1 MAPTTH
7 LSDDEIQQACRDN
20 AQMRERDL
28 ADKLGISEAR
38 LLAAQLGRGV
48 TRITSDMDAL
58 IPAVMRF
65 GEVMALTRNESC
77 VIEKTGVYEDYRG
90 GPHAALVV
98 NEDID
103 LRMFPGHWMF
113 GFAVEKRLADGSVRR
128 SLQVFDAAG
137 DAVHKVFLKE
147 NSVEEEWP
155 GVVAELRLP
164 EQSSDLQ
171 FRPRQETEPA
181 KGTAEKSER
190 LRAEWDKIT
199 DTHQFLLMVK
209 KLKMNRLGAYRV
221 AGAPYTRAL
230 QTSAV
235 ADLLERAREMALPI
249 MVFVGNRGCI
259 EIHTGPIETVKF
271 MGPWLNVLDPRFN
284 LHLRND
290 HIAEVWQATKSTRRG
305 DAVSVEAFDKDGML
319 ILQVFGVLADPEAA
333 AKWNDLVAGLPSL
346 QEEAVA

>member
-38 LLAAQLGRGV
+38 LLVAQLGQGV
-48 TRITSDMDAL
+48 TRITSVMDAL

-77 VIEKTGVYEDYRG
+77 VIEKTGVYEDYRS

-137 DAVHKVFLKE
+137 DAVHKVVLKE
-147 NSVEEEWP
+147 NSVVEEWP

-171 FRPRQETEPA
+171 FQPRQETEPA
-181 KGTAEKSER
+181 KGTSEKSER

-249 MVFVGNRGCI
+249 TVFVGNRGCI
-259 EIHTGPIETVKF
+259 EIHTGPIETVKV

-290 HIAEVWQATKSTRRG
+290 QIAEVWQATKSTRRG
-305 DAVSVEAFDKDGML
+305 DAVSVEAFDKVGML

-346 QEEAVA
+346 QQEAVA

>member
-1 MAPTTH
+1 MAPKTI
-7 LSDDEIQQACRDN
+7 LSDTEIRQARLDN
-20 AQMRERDL
+20 PQMRARDL
-28 ADKLGISEAR
+28 ADKIGISEAR
-38 LLAAQLGRGV
+38 LLAAQLGDGV
-48 TRITSDMDAL
+48 TRITPDMDAL

-77 VIEKTGVYEDYRG
+77 VIEKTGVYENYRG

-103 LRMFPGHWMF
+103 LRMFPGHWTF

-137 DAVHKVFLKE
+137 DAVHKVFLTE
-147 NSVEEEWP
+147 NSIGEEWP

-171 FRPRQETEPA
+171 IQPRQDTEPA
-181 KGTAEKSER
+181 NGDSDKAER

-199 DTHQFLLMVK
+199 DTHQFLQMVK

-230 QTSAV
+230 RTSAV
-235 ADLLERAREMALPI
+235 ADLLEKARDMSLPI

-259 EIHTGPIETVKF
+259 EIHTGPIETVKP
-271 MGPWLNVLDPRFN
+271 MGPWINVLDPRFN

-319 ILQVFGVLADPEAA
+319 ILQVFGVLAEPEAA
-333 AKWNDLVAGLPSL
+333 AKWNDLVAGLPGL